1 MIRNTDY
8 YDIERGKKLSG
19 MGYPSLKVYLLNYLP
34 AGFSGAGAGAGCSGA
49 GAGAS
54 AGFSGAGVSAG
65 GSAFLQPTLSEKDT
79 SSNSDKSITK
89 TFFINCH
96 LLSLNISKNLKSPL

>member
-1 MIRNTDY
+1 LK
-8 YDIERGKKLSG
+8 EGKNFQG
-19 MGYPSLKVYLLNYLP
+19 WVYPSLKVYLLNYLP
-34 AGFSGAGAGAGCSGA
+34 AGFSGAGAGCSGA

-54 AGFSGAGVSAG
+54 AGFSGAGASAG
-65 GSAFLQPTLSEKDT
+65 CSAFLQPTLSEKDT

-96 LLSLNISKNLKSPL
+96 LLSLNISKNLKSSL

>member
-1 MIRNTDY
+1 L
-8 YDIERGKKLSG
+8 EEGKNFQG
-19 MGYPSLKVYLLNYLP
+19 WEYPSLKVYLLNYLP
-34 AGFSGAGAGAGCSGA
+34 AGFSGAGAGCSGAGAGCSGACA

-54 AGFSGAGVSAG
+54 AGFS
-65 GSAFLQPTLSEKDT
+65 AFLQPLTLSEKDT

-96 LLSLNISKNLKSPL
+96 LLSLNISKNL